1 MNAPD
6 KEEIE
11 ALLIEK
17 AGEWSYDDILSA
29 YQQLKNLYEH
39 WYRLELK

>member
-1 MNAPD
+1 MNTPD

-11 ALLIEK
+11 ALLQEP
-17 AGEWSYDDILSA
+17 GEWSYDDIISA